1 MALSPEASVGTGLAC
16 AALVYSIHQAAS
28 PSLAD
33 IRTIAPD
40 NGDIDGTRKTATW
53 IGLGVVSAISLL
65 TKDMTV
71 FIIGGSAVV
80 ACDWWTR
87 HANAYDPQLRTALRR
102 DAIEAN
108 NAVMTGSVA
117 TDIALPGMS

>member
-28 PSLAD
+28 PSIAD
-33 IRTIAPD
+33 IRVGNP
-40 NGDIDGTRKTATW
+40 GDAQIDGTRKTATW

-71 FIIGGSAVV
+71 FIIGGSAVI

-87 HANAYDPQLRTALRR
+87 HANEYDASIGTALTRS
-102 DAIEAN
+102 ALEAN
-108 NAVMTGSVA
+108 GAVLAGSVNSQV
-117 TDIALPGMS
+117 ALQGMS

>member
-1 MALSPEASVGTGLAC
+1 MALPPEASVGTGLAC

-33 IRTIAPD
+33 IRTISPD
-40 NGDIDGTRKTATW
+40 NPDIDGTRKTATW

-87 HANAYDPQLRTALRR
+87 HANAYDPQIRTALRR

-117 TDIALPGMS
+117 TDVALPGMA

>member
-28 PSLAD
+28 PSIAD
-33 IRTIAPD
+33 IRVGRP
-40 NGDIDGTRKTATW
+40 GDDQIDGTRKTATW
-53 IGLGVVSAISLL
+53 LGLGVVSAISLL

-71 FIIGGSAVV
+71 FIIGGASVI

-87 HANAYDPQLRTALRR
+87 HANEYDASIGTAIRR
-102 DAIEAN
+102 DAVEAAN
-108 NAVMTGSVA
+108 SVLNGSVGTQVA
-117 TDIALPGMS
+117 VEGMA